1 MKKALI
7 IINVSKNESM
17 DLAQEIS
24 KFLEKKKISSDFIT
38 FDGFNDDFP
47 FIDYD
52 FVVTLGG
59 DGTVLYA
66 ARNSV
71 AYEIPLFPVNLGQ
84 FGFIASI
91 QPAEWKSQMEV
102 FLSGKASVEERT
114 MIKADVI
121 RGEKILYSSLGLN
134 DIVISANTAATT
146 ISLSIDYDKSL
157 LCKLNADGIIVA
169 TSTGSTAYSASA
181 GGPIVDTHLDTFV
194 LTPVNAFSLSSR
206 PIVLSPD
213 GNISVLIEKCR
224 AKEICINVDGQEPFL
239 LQAGDIVSIKKYEKN
254 IKLISSTREKFYN
267 ALRSKLNWSGGP
279 HA

>member
-24 KFLEKKKISSDFIT
+24 KFLESKKISSDFIT

-47 FIDYD
+47 FLDYD

-71 AYEIPLFPVNLGQ
+71 AFEIPLFPVNLGQ

-91 QPAEWKSQMEV
+91 QPTEWKSQMKL
-102 FLSGKASVEERT
+102 FLSGKASVEERM
-114 MIKADVI
+114 MIKAEVI

-157 LCKLNADGIIVA
+157 LCKLNADGVIVA

-224 AKEICINVDGQEPFL
+224 TKEICINVDGQEPFL